1 MTGNWT
7 DAIGSLVKFWK
18 DKELG
23 LASPTPDIKIHEKD
37 WLKDN
42 GYQEYLNSASKET
55 ARRYYRE
62 NRNPLVY

>member
-1 MTGNWT
+1 M
-7 DAIGSLVKFWK
+7 SF
-18 DKELG
+18 
-23 LASPTPDIKIHEKD
+23 EKD